1 MKRTVENSKHYWGSS
16 SRKGATKNK
25 YVIVLKLGE
34 WYLSKLMFRSVFILG
49 ILLRARKSDYE
60 LKDMRK
66 IRFNN
71 AAEEN
76 DLSYSVTVVAII
88 EVVKVEVWRCK

>member
-1 MKRTVENSKHYWGSS
+1 
-16 SRKGATKNK
+16 
-25 YVIVLKLGE
+25 
-34 WYLSKLMFRSVFILG
+34 
-49 ILLRARKSDYE
+49 
-60 LKDMRK
+60 MRK

-88 EVVKVEVWRCK
+88 EVVEVEVWRCK